1 MRIKVAAAAPELLP
15 GQPGQNM
22 ASVLAA
28 ISRAREDGASIL
40 VLPADLP
47 EDMNRGAL
55 ERQAGKMTVYPIMK
69 PSLSR
74 ADLLERHDDLDVWCC
89 SADTPTTVSSHYDN
103 INLAGLVSHENMTVV
118 VMACPQGGDGSGKL
132 YTGQCLIAQN
142 GAILQSAD
150 GYVLAR
156 VTIPGRG
163 TQPPVEGLVSDQPTT
178 PWTPF
183 PEMLP
188 RVIKLAADGLA
199 RRMMALGVTQLT
211 VSIGRNA
218 SSLLALTACVAAVD
232 RLKMSHKNIHVTAD
246 GNRAG
251 QIAAA
256 FGVTLG
262 GEGGLAVDWTD
273 LTARALDGTVPEHY
287 AVNATV
293 PRSVARLAMRWY
305 ANTCG
310 NMALS
315 VPIRSIVHDDDSQ
328 PWELYDFL
336 LHYSLVYDL
345 SKWSQARMLED
356 TFEGRFPH
364 KTILAVLD
372 RFFDQY
378 HRPAPC
384 EGPDVFS
391 LDVIREAER

>member
-28 ISRAREDGASIL
+28 ISRARDDGASIL

-47 EDMNRGAL
+47 EDMNQGAL

-69 PSLSR
+69 DSLSR
-74 ADLLERHDDLDVWCC
+74 EDLLGRHDALDILCC
-89 SADTPTTVSSHYDN
+89 SADTPATVSSHYDN
-103 INLAGLVSHENMTVV
+103 INLAGLASHENMAVV
-118 VMACPQGGDGSGKL
+118 VMACPRGGDGSGKL
-132 YTGQCLIAQN
+132 YTGQCVIAQN

-150 GYVLAR
+150 GYALAR
-156 VTIPGRG
+156 VTIPSRE
-163 TQPPVEGLVSDQPTT
+163 TKPPVEEIVTDQPTT

-211 VSIGRNA
+211 VSIERSA
-218 SSLLALTACVAAVD
+218 SSLLALAACVTAVD
-232 RLKMSHKNIHVTAD
+232 RLKLSRKNIHVAAD

-256 FGVTLG
+256 LGVTLG
-262 GEGGLAVDWTD
+262 GEAGITVDSTD
-273 LTARALDGTVPEHY
+273 LTARAVDGIVPEHY

-293 PRSVARLAMRWY
+293 PRSVARLVMRWY

-310 NMALS
+310 SMALS
-315 VPIRSIVHDDDSQ
+315 VPIRSIVHDDDAE

-336 LHYSLVYDL
+336 LHYSLVYEM
-345 SKWSQARMLED
+345 SKWSQARLLED
-356 TFEGRFPH
+356 TFEGRYSH
-364 KTILAVLD
+364 ETILATLD
-372 RFFDQY
+372 RFFDNF
-378 HRPAPC
+378 HRPAPVQ
-384 EGPDVFS
+384 GPAVFS
-391 LDVIREAER
+391 LDVIRDAEH